1 MSGHLVFD
9 KPPFAWQSFAV
20 RNGCSLAERRIEG
33 KELSDMTVEA
43 HLASLQQKHGTLEDQ
58 IHTEMLRPAGQ
69 DQVIADLKRKKLRLK
84 DEIERLRAQ
93 MRH

>member
-1 MSGHLVFD
+1 
-9 KPPFAWQSFAV
+9 
-20 RNGCSLAERRIEG
+20 
-33 KELSDMTVEA
+33 MTVEA
-43 HLASLQQKHGTLEDQ
+43 HLASLQQKHGSLEEQ
-58 IHTEMLRPAGQ
+58 IHAEMMRPAGQ